1 MVLGVNDRHANE
13 KYILVVY
20 KLNIFHQLSTEKHLS
35 FRAAVLN
42 NGTIKSWVKITLHVK
57 LN

>member
-42 NGTIKSWVKITLHVK
+42 NGTK
-57 LN
+57 LSSLE